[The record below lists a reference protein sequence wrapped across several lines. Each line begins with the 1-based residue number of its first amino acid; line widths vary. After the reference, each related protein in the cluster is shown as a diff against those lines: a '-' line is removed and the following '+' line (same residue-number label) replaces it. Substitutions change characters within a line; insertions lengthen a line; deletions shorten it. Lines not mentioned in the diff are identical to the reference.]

1 MDLQGSTALQEVF
14 PGPWSISIAASAVRE
29 SAEFAGV
36 RILLSS
42 EISPPDYNAV
52 YCKFGRIMGLSH
64 IEGPGIFTKVVES
77 IGDGDAVRIG
87 AEIMVIDQLGDASP
101 AFTGITKASDEFFF
115 LGVYADCGK
124 VCVNGPFPKRSNET
138 ELLVA
143 VGVVRLGQLLM
154 IHP

>member
-1 MDLQGSTALQEVF
+1 MGF
-14 PGPWSISIAASAVRE
+14 P
-29 SAEFAGV
+29 
-36 RILLSS
+36 
-42 EISPPDYNAV
+42 
-52 YCKFGRIMGLSH
+52 H
-64 IEGPGIFTKVVES
+64 IESPDIFTKVVES
-77 IGDGDAVRIG
+77 VGDGDAVRIG

-143 VGVVRLGQLLM
+143 VGVFCRGQLLM